1 MDKPRTTMKSLLSV
15 CLLTVGLCAISHGH
29 HINGHD
35 NTSVAATKIY
45 TNTAQFGLN
54 MLHQISSASPG
65 KNVFFSPL
73 IISSAL
79 SVLSMGA
86 RSTTHTQILE
96 GLTFNLTEIQEKEIH
111 DGFHNLFSVLT
122 NPTNKVKLDIG
133 QALFVKDDQ
142 KPLQTF
148 LDAVHASYEADV
160 LSAKFQEPT
169 EAEKQIN
176 EYVEKKTHGKIPQLV
191 KGLDP
196 DTAIVIVNYIFFKGN
211 WEKPFDPE
219 MTRERDFKVDDKTTV
234 KVPMMQRMGWFHY
247 YFDHELFCTVVRMQ
261 YNGTATS
268 FFILPDAGKI
278 NELEKAISLDV
289 LSKWAERVHRGTAHV
304 HLPKFNISASH
315 DLKGPLTNLGI
326 ADMFSDRADL
336 SGITGQAL
344 KVSKV
349 THKAVLTIDERGT
362 EAAAATAVEAIPM
375 SLPPTIMFNEPFL
388 MLIYDQVTNSTL
400 FMGKIVNPTES

>member
-1 MDKPRTTMKSLLSV
+1 MDKPKTKMKSVLSV
-15 CLLTVGLCAISHGH
+15 CLLTIGLCTITHGH

-35 NTSVAATKIY
+35 DTSVAAAKIY

-54 MLHQISSASPG
+54 LLEQISSASPG

-79 SVLSMGA
+79 SLLSLGA

-96 GLTFNLTEIQEKEIH
+96 GLTFNLTQIQEKDIH

-122 NPTNKVKLDIG
+122 NPDSKVKLDIG
-133 QALFVKDDQ
+133 QALFVKDGQNLLQ
-142 KPLQTF
+142 KF
-148 LDAVHASYEADV
+148 LDDVHASYEADV

-191 KGLDP
+191 KGLDQN
-196 DTAIVIVNYIFFKGN
+196 TVLVLVNYIFFKGN

-219 MTRERDFKVDDKTTV
+219 MTREGDFIVDDKTTV

-247 YFDHELFCTVVRMQ
+247 YFDHELSCTVVQMH
-261 YNGTATS
+261 YNGNATA
-268 FFILPDAGKI
+268 FFVLPDPGKMK
-278 NELEKAISLDV
+278 ELEKAISRDV
-289 LSKWAERVHRGTAHV
+289 LTKWSARVHRDTARV
-304 HLPKFNISASH
+304 HLPKFNISTSC

-326 ADMFSDRADL
+326 AEMFSDNADL
-336 SGITGQAL
+336 TGITGQAL

-349 THKAVLTIDERGT
+349 THKAVLTIDEIGT

-375 SLPPTIMFNEPFL
+375 SLPPTIIFNGPFL
-388 MLIYDQVTNSTL
+388 FLVYDQVTNSTL
-400 FMGKIVNPTES
+400 FIGKIVNPTES